1 MRINDRDEL
10 VRIFRDT
17 MERCEKD
24 STLSA
29 EWKRYA
35 DCR

>member
-1 MRINDRDEL
+1 MRSNDRDEL

-24 STLSA
+24 STLS
-29 EWKRYA
+29 EVFFIQ
-35 DCR
+35 